1 MYCDRTV
8 TMDKKDKRLANLK
21 PFKKGDDPRRNL
33 KGQPK
38 KLPNLDTLLADLLGD
53 EDDDKS
59 EAMAVLRS
67 LLVQAKKGNVRAIEV
82 MLERAYG
89 KPKQTVDQNI
99 NIGDFKI
106 SDVIKFTDKDG

>member
-1 MYCDRTV
+1 M
-8 TMDKKDKRLANLK
+8 KDKRLDNLK
-21 PFKKGDDPRRNL
+21 PFKKGDDPRRNMS
-33 KGQPK
+33 GPPR
-38 KLPNLDTLLADLLGD
+38 KLPDLDKLLADILGD

-59 EAMAVLRS
+59 EAKAVLRA

-106 SDVIKFTDKDG
+106 SDVIKFTDENNG

>member
-1 MYCDRTV
+1 MAGYDNI
-8 TMDKKDKRLANLK
+8 KDHK
-21 PFKKGDDPRRNL
+21 FKKGVSGNP
-33 KGQPK
+33 KGRPK
-38 KLPNLDTLLADLLGD
+38 KLPDLDKLLADVLGD

-59 EAMAVLRS
+59 EAKAVLRA
-67 LLVQAKKGNVRAIEV
+67 LLIQAKKGNVRAIEV

-106 SDVIKFTDKDG
+106 SDVIKFTDKNG